1 MTILELGRIHECVG
15 RVWMWL
21 VNKCRPAPSL
31 HPQVP
36 RVHWISIFFFFFL
49 NSKALFLLACRS
61 QIKQVKDSPV
71 QLCFQSMCSIIMDIN
86 RSKNCGF
93 VVGFGASFRKSQP

>member
-1 MTILELGRIHECVG
+1 MPTRSIITSPG
-15 RVWMWL
+15 
-21 VNKCRPAPSL
+21 PSSSL
-31 HPQVP
+31 DLD
-36 RVHWISIFFFFFL
+36 FFFFFL